1 MECYETVM
9 RESDVIGRLEEVL
22 DFVVEHQHDGTAS
35 TSEDVGEGSLEEGSS
50 TFLFGDSGPAVSCAL
65 VDDFALGSARLH
77 HHTPTHS
84 IEGIGNNTGHSGYS
98 LCNSP

>member
-35 TSEDVGEGSLEEGSS
+35 TSEDVGEGSLEEGTS
-50 TFLFGDSGPAVSCAL
+50 TWNTYTTLSFVIKIDIVYEAKCDSWIPFNENISV
-65 VDDFALGSARLH
+65 
-77 HHTPTHS
+77 
-84 IEGIGNNTGHSGYS
+84 NK
-98 LCNSP
+98 

>member
-50 TFLFGDSGPAVSCAL
+50 TCNTYTTLNFVIKKTDIVCVAKCDSWLHFNENIL
-65 VDDFALGSARLH
+65 V
-77 HHTPTHS
+77 
-84 IEGIGNNTGHSGYS
+84 IK
-98 LCNSP
+98 